1 MSKHFKNEIK
11 NVLIEKISTK
21 IKPPHFLP
29 LVFLYLLWVF
39 RGIPLPALLP
49 SFLLRWENLINHP
62 TMTIKIWIFLA
73 CRLFSRNPG
82 NILGT
87 LKVNVKNV
95 VYFFVIYRLYL
106 NYDPKLIA
114 ELQVINLRH
123 KILQH
128 CNFNTDHLSENF
140 LSRKEKNFK
149 GSLM

>member
-1 MSKHFKNEIK
+1 
-11 NVLIEKISTK
+11 
-21 IKPPHFLP
+21 
-29 LVFLYLLWVF
+29 
-39 RGIPLPALLP
+39 
-49 SFLLRWENLINHP
+49 
-62 TMTIKIWIFLA
+62 MTIKIWKFLA
-73 CRLFSRNPG
+73 CRLFSRNSG

-128 CNFNTDHLSENF
+128 CNSNTDHLSENF
-140 LSRKEKNFK
+140 LLRKEKNFK
-149 GSLM
+149 GSLMQI